1 MFCPFCGSCET
12 AVETERVY
20 QDGEIHKRLTCIN
33 CFNTVQIRYNDNDI
47 KLEKI
52 PVRRDD

>member
-12 AVETERVY
+12 AVKTERVY
-20 QDGEIHKRLTCIN
+20 QDGEIRKRLTCIN
-33 CFNTVQIRYNDNDI
+33 CFNTVQISYNDNDI
-47 KLEKI
+47 ILEKI